1 MQKRALGAVLV
12 ATAALIVAGCG
23 SNSSSDVTPTDE
35 WADGLCS
42 SITTWTS
49 SLSSIADS
57 LKGGGVPTKESLSS
71 AVDDAKGATSDF
83 TSSLGDL
90 GKPDTEAGQ
99 QAKDSV
105 DQLSTQIDEDIA
117 TIEDAVDGATG
128 VSGIVNAVQVIS
140 ATVSKAGS
148 QVTDTL
154 TSFQDLDAK
163 GELES
168 AFKDAP
174 ACQKLTGGS

>member
-1 MQKRALGAVLV
+1 M
-12 ATAALIVAGCG
+12 AA
-23 SNSSSDVTPTDE
+23 SPPS
-35 WADGLCS
+35 W
-42 SITTWTS
+42 
-49 SLSSIADS
+49 LS
-57 LKGGGVPTKESLSS
+57 T
-71 AVDDAKGATSDF
+71 AVDDAKSATSDF

-105 DQLSTQIDEDIA
+105 DKLSGSDRRGHRHDP
-117 TIEDAVDGATG
+117 GRGRRCATG

-168 AFKDAP
+168 AFKDASS
-174 ACQKLTGGS
+174 CQTLTGGS

>member
-1 MQKRALGAVLV
+1 MAAFPPRSRSRPRSTTRRPRPPTSRRA
-12 ATAALIVAGCG
+12 
-23 SNSSSDVTPTDE
+23 
-35 WADGLCS
+35 
-42 SITTWTS
+42 
-49 SLSSIADS
+49 
-57 LKGGGVPTKESLSS
+57 S
-71 AVDDAKGATSDF
+71 AIS
-83 TSSLGDL
+83 
-90 GKPDTEAGQ
+90 GKPDTESGQ

-105 DQLSTQIDEDIA
+105 DELSKEIDADIA

-128 VSGIVNAVQVIS
+128 VGGIVNAVQVIS

-174 ACQKLTGGS
+174 GCQKLTGGS